1 MTRLYWPQRA
11 YLFALLGLRTQ
22 RPFPYPATKEL
33 RAKICPLLRS
43 ASFVVFSYTCL
54 LNASLGLSQGKLEIL
69 LKLTSFCL
77 RVWRGHTQAFATSIN
92 MSFWGEE
99 LRLHCSLGAKQR
111 VAWIWAEGLRRLV
124 TLMRLPW
131 LGGREAGHAPSLNYT
146 LPFALPLRN
155 STENLSQRSRNVLAA
170 FYAQPWLTCWLQ
182 APLANGSVSVGQP
195 PFGTSTFEV
204 AEVRPFSYQLD
215 LFRN

>member
-1 MTRLYWPQRA
+1 MTGLYCPQSA

-22 RPFPYPATKEL
+22 RPFPCTATQQL
-33 RAKICPLLRS
+33 RAKICPSLRP
-43 ASFVVFSYTCL
+43 ASFVLFSFTCL
-54 LNASLGLSQGKLEIL
+54 LNASLGLSQGKLAIL
-69 LKLTSFCL
+69 LTLTSFSSCL

-111 VAWIWAEGLRRLV
+111 AAWSRAEGLRRQF

-146 LPFALPLRN
+146 LSFALPLRN
-155 STENLSQRSRNVLAA
+155 NTENLSRLSRNVLAA

-182 APLANGSVSVGQP
+182 ASLAIGSGSVGQP

-204 AEVRPFSYQLD
+204 AEVRPFSY
-215 LFRN
+215 